1 MSILHSLIAKNK
13 INIELMFKWIKQ
25 YMPKRLYWRAAF
37 ILLFPVIFLQLIVS
51 FVIIKRH
58 FEGVTEQMT
67 RTVASQI
74 ELLATTVEN
83 AEIQAA
89 IGLSKALNM
98 ELLKIDR
105 DGLIEI
111 DKRRF
116 YDVSGIVVIR
126 ELSGLKWVQG
136 VDLLDDDYVT
146 INLKLADMS
155 FLLRLERARVS
166 ASNPHQ
172 LIVNMV
178 VFGAFFT
185 LIAFVYLRNQLRP
198 ITRLASAAEAFGR
211 GQTVPYSASGA
222 IEVKAA
228 GNAFL
233 EMRNRIERHIEQRT
247 MILSGVSH
255 DLRTPLTRLKL
266 GISLL
271 DITDKEP
278 LERDLEEM
286 GRMLDEFLTF
296 AKAQDNE
303 KSNFKLLSV
312 SSVLQGLEADYKRSN
327 AKLNIEEIKD
337 TGFYLMRPSLI
348 RRALDNIIGNAL
360 RYGNLANLKVIVD
373 DRHVNFIVEDDGPGI
388 PPEML
393 SEALK
398 PFSRLDPA
406 RNQDKGMGVGLG
418 LPIASDIAKAHG
430 GSLQLLESKIHGGL
444 RAEFRIAAKKQ
455 LA

>member
-1 MSILHSLIAKNK
+1 
-13 INIELMFKWIKQ
+13 
-25 YMPKRLYWRAAF
+25 MPKRLYWRAAF

-51 FVIIKRH
+51 VVIIKRH

-67 RTVASQI
+67 GTVASQI
-74 ELLATTVEN
+74 KLIASTVEA
-83 AEIQAA
+83 AEIDAA
-89 IGLSKALNM
+89 IGLSEALDM
-98 ELLKIDR
+98 KLLAIESDSSI
-105 DGLIEI
+105 GLNS
-111 DKRRF
+111 KRF

-126 ELSGLKWVQG
+126 ELYKLKWVQN

-146 INLKLADMS
+146 VTLRLADTI
-155 FLLRLERARVS
+155 FQLQFDRARVS

-178 VFGAFFT
+178 VFGAFFS
-185 LIAFVYLRNQLRP
+185 LIAFMYLRNQLRP
-198 ITRLASAAEAFGR
+198 ITRLAAAAEAFGR
-211 GQTVPYSASGA
+211 GQTVPYTASGA

-271 DITDKEP
+271 DSDDKEP

-286 GRMLDEFLTF
+286 GLMLDEFLTF

-303 KSNFKLLSV
+303 KSNFELLTV
-312 SSVLQGLEADYKRSN
+312 SSILDSLRTDYQRSN
-327 AKLNIEEIKD
+327 AKLHVANNIAA
-337 TGFYLMRPSLI
+337 GSYLMRPTLI

-360 RYGNLANLKVIVD
+360 RYGTLANLKVTVD
-373 DRHVNFIVEDDGPGI
+373 NEHINFIVEDDGPGI
-388 PPEML
+388 PAEMRP
-393 SEALK
+393 EALK

-430 GSLQLLESKIHGGL
+430 GSLRLLKSDKYGGL
-444 RAEFRIAAKKQ
+444 RAEFKIAAKKQ
-455 LA
+455 LT

>member
-1 MSILHSLIAKNK
+1 
-13 INIELMFKWIKQ
+13 
-25 YMPKRLYWRAAF
+25 MPKRLYWRAAF

-51 FVIIKRH
+51 VVIIKRH

-67 RTVASQI
+67 GTVASQI
-74 ELLATTVEN
+74 KLIATTVEA
-83 AEIQAA
+83 AEIDAA
-89 IGLSKALNM
+89 IELSEALNM
-98 ELLKIDR
+98 KLLAVESDTSIGSNSK
-105 DGLIEI
+105 
-111 DKRRF
+111 RF

-126 ELSGLKWVQG
+126 ELYKLKWVQN

-146 INLKLADMS
+146 VTLSLADMI
-155 FLLRLERARVS
+155 FQLEFDRARVS

-185 LIAFVYLRNQLRP
+185 LIAFMYLRNQLRP
-198 ITRLASAAEAFGR
+198 ITRLAVAAEAFGR
-211 GQTVPYSASGA
+211 GQTVPYTASGA

-271 DITDKEP
+271 DNDDKEP

-286 GRMLDEFLTF
+286 RLMLDEFLTF

-303 KSNFKLLSV
+303 QSNFELLTV
-312 SSVLQGLEADYKRSN
+312 SSILDSLKNDYQRCN
-327 AKLNIEEIKD
+327 AKLQVANNIT
-337 TGFYLMRPSLI
+337 TGSYLMRPSLI

-360 RYGNLANLKVIVD
+360 RYGTLANLKVTID
-373 DRHVNFIVEDDGPGI
+373 NEYINFIVEDDGPGI
-388 PPEML
+388 PAEMRP
-393 SEALK
+393 EALK

-418 LPIASDIAKAHG
+418 LPIASDIAQAHG
-430 GSLQLLESKIHGGL
+430 GSLRLLKSDKYGGL
-444 RAEFRIAAKKQ
+444 RAEFKIAAKKQ
-455 LA
+455 LT

>member
-1 MSILHSLIAKNK
+1 
-13 INIELMFKWIKQ
+13 
-25 YMPKRLYWRAAF
+25 MPKRLYWRAAF

-51 FVIIKRH
+51 VVIIKRH

-67 RTVASQI
+67 GTVASQI
-74 ELLATTVEN
+74 KLIATKVEA
-83 AEIQAA
+83 AEIDAA
-89 IGLSKALNM
+89 IELSKALNM
-98 ELLKIDR
+98 KLLAVESDKSI
-105 DGLIEI
+105 GLNS
-111 DKRRF
+111 KRF

-126 ELSGLKWVQG
+126 ELYKLKWVQN

-146 INLKLADMS
+146 VTLRLADMI
-155 FLLRLERARVS
+155 FQLQFDRARVS

-185 LIAFVYLRNQLRP
+185 LIAFMYLRNQLRP
-198 ITRLASAAEAFGR
+198 ITRLAEAAEAFGR
-211 GQTVPYSASGA
+211 GQTVPYTASGA

-271 DITDKEP
+271 DSDDKEP
-278 LERDLEEM
+278 LERDVEEM
-286 GRMLDEFLTF
+286 RLMLDEFLTF

-303 KSNFKLLSV
+303 QSNFELLTV
-312 SSVLQGLEADYKRSN
+312 SSIIDSLKDDYQRSN
-327 AKLNIEEIKD
+327 AKLQVANNIT
-337 TGFYLMRPSLI
+337 TGSYFMRPSLI

-360 RYGNLANLKVIVD
+360 RYGTLANLKVTID
-373 DRHVNFIVEDDGPGI
+373 NEYINFIVEDDGPGI
-388 PPEML
+388 PAEMRP
-393 SEALK
+393 EALK

-418 LPIASDIAKAHG
+418 LPIASDIAQAHG
-430 GSLQLLESKIHGGL
+430 GSLRLLKSDKYGGL
-444 RAEFRIAAKKQ
+444 RAEFKIAAKKQ
-455 LA
+455 LT

>member
-1 MSILHSLIAKNK
+1 
-13 INIELMFKWIKQ
+13 
-25 YMPKRLYWRAAF
+25 MPKRLYWRAAF

-51 FVIIKRH
+51 VVIIKRH

-67 RTVASQI
+67 GTVASQI
-74 ELLATTVEN
+74 KLIATKVEA
-83 AEIQAA
+83 AEIDAA
-89 IGLSKALNM
+89 IELSEALNM
-98 ELLKIDR
+98 KLLAV
-105 DGLIEI
+105 ES
-111 DKRRF
+111 DKSIGSNSKRF

-126 ELSGLKWVQG
+126 ELYKLKWVQN

-146 INLKLADMS
+146 VTLRLADMI
-155 FLLRLERARVS
+155 FQLQFDRARVS

-185 LIAFVYLRNQLRP
+185 LIAFMYLRNQLRP
-198 ITRLASAAEAFGR
+198 ITRLAVAAEAFGR
-211 GQTVPYSASGA
+211 GQTVPYTASGA

-266 GISLL
+266 GLSLL
-271 DITDKEP
+271 DCDGKEP

-286 GRMLDEFLTF
+286 RLMLDEFLTF

-303 KSNFKLLSV
+303 QSNFELLTV
-312 SSVLQGLEADYKRSN
+312 SSIIDSLKDDYQRSN
-327 AKLNIEEIKD
+327 AKLQVANNIT
-337 TGFYLMRPSLI
+337 TGSYFMRPSLI

-360 RYGNLANLKVIVD
+360 RYGTLANLKVTID
-373 DRHVNFIVEDDGPGI
+373 NEYINFIVEDDGPGI
-388 PPEML
+388 PAEMRP
-393 SEALK
+393 EALK

-418 LPIASDIAKAHG
+418 LPIASDIAQAHG
-430 GSLQLLESKIHGGL
+430 GSLRLLKSDKYGGL
-444 RAEFRIAAKKQ
+444 RAEFKIAAKKQ
-455 LA
+455 LT

>member
-1 MSILHSLIAKNK
+1 
-13 INIELMFKWIKQ
+13 
-25 YMPKRLYWRAAF
+25 MPKRLYWRAAF

-51 FVIIKRH
+51 VVIIKRH

-67 RTVASQI
+67 GTVASQI
-74 ELLATTVEN
+74 KLIATKVEA
-83 AEIQAA
+83 AEIDAA
-89 IGLSKALNM
+89 IELSEALNM
-98 ELLKIDR
+98 KLLAV
-105 DGLIEI
+105 ES
-111 DKRRF
+111 DKSIGSNSKRF

-126 ELSGLKWVQG
+126 ELYKLKWVQN
-136 VDLLDDDYVT
+136 VDLLDDDYVIVT
-146 INLKLADMS
+146 LRLADMI
-155 FLLRLERARVS
+155 FQLQFDRARVS

-185 LIAFVYLRNQLRP
+185 LIAFMYLRNQLRP
-198 ITRLASAAEAFGR
+198 ITRLAVAAEAFGR
-211 GQTVPYSASGA
+211 GQTVPYTASGA

-271 DITDKEP
+271 DSDDKEP

-286 GRMLDEFLTF
+286 RLMLDEFLTF

-303 KSNFKLLSV
+303 QSNFELLKV
-312 SSVLQGLEADYKRSN
+312 SSILDSLKDDYQRSN
-327 AKLNIEEIKD
+327 AKLQVANNIT
-337 TGFYLMRPSLI
+337 TGSYFMRPSLI

-360 RYGNLANLKVIVD
+360 RYGTLANLKVTID
-373 DRHVNFIVEDDGPGI
+373 NEYINFIVEDDGPGI
-388 PPEML
+388 PAEMRP
-393 SEALK
+393 EALK

-418 LPIASDIAKAHG
+418 LPIASDIAQAHG
-430 GSLQLLESKIHGGL
+430 GSLRLLKSDKYGGL
-444 RAEFRIAAKKQ
+444 RAEFKIAAKKQ
-455 LA
+455 LT

>member
-1 MSILHSLIAKNK
+1 
-13 INIELMFKWIKQ
+13 
-25 YMPKRLYWRAAF
+25 MPKRLYWRAAF

-51 FVIIKRH
+51 VVIIKRH

-67 RTVASQI
+67 GTVASQI
-74 ELLATTVEN
+74 KLIATKVEAAEIDAAIELSEDLNMKLLAVESDKS
-83 AEIQAA
+83 
-89 IGLSKALNM
+89 IGSNSK
-98 ELLKIDR
+98 
-105 DGLIEI
+105 
-111 DKRRF
+111 RF

-126 ELSGLKWVQG
+126 ELYKLKWVQN

-146 INLKLADMS
+146 VTLRLADMI
-155 FLLRLERARVS
+155 FQLQFDRARVS

-185 LIAFVYLRNQLRP
+185 LIAFMYLRNQLRP
-198 ITRLASAAEAFGR
+198 ITRLAVAAEAFGR
-211 GQTVPYSASGA
+211 GQTVPYTASGA

-271 DITDKEP
+271 DSDDKEP

-286 GRMLDEFLTF
+286 RLMLDEFLTF

-303 KSNFKLLSV
+303 QSNFELLKV
-312 SSVLQGLEADYKRSN
+312 SSILDSLKDDYQRSN
-327 AKLNIEEIKD
+327 AKLQVANNIT
-337 TGFYLMRPSLI
+337 TGSYFMRPSLI

-360 RYGNLANLKVIVD
+360 RYGTLANLKVTID
-373 DRHVNFIVEDDGPGI
+373 NEYINFIVEDDGPGI
-388 PPEML
+388 PAEMRP
-393 SEALK
+393 EALK

-418 LPIASDIAKAHG
+418 LPIASDIAQAHG
-430 GSLQLLESKIHGGL
+430 GSLRLLKSDKYGGL
-444 RAEFRIAAKKQ
+444 RAEFKIAAKKQ
-455 LA
+455 LT

>member
-1 MSILHSLIAKNK
+1 
-13 INIELMFKWIKQ
+13 
-25 YMPKRLYWRAAF
+25 MPKRLYWRAAF

-51 FVIIKRH
+51 VVIIKRH

-67 RTVASQI
+67 GTVASQI
-74 ELLATTVEN
+74 KLIATKVEA
-83 AEIQAA
+83 AEIDAA
-89 IGLSKALNM
+89 IELSEALNM
-98 ELLKIDR
+98 KLLALESDKSI
-105 DGLIEI
+105 GLNS
-111 DKRRF
+111 KRF

-126 ELSGLKWVQG
+126 ELYKLKWVQN

-146 INLKLADMS
+146 VTLRLADMI
-155 FLLRLERARVS
+155 FQLQFDRARVS

-185 LIAFVYLRNQLRP
+185 LIAFMYLRNQLRP
-198 ITRLASAAEAFGR
+198 ITHLAVAAEAFGR
-211 GQTVPYSASGA
+211 GQTVPYTASGA

-271 DITDKEP
+271 DSDDKEP

-286 GRMLDEFLTF
+286 RLMLDEFLTF

-303 KSNFKLLSV
+303 QSNFELLKV
-312 SSVLQGLEADYKRSN
+312 SSILDSLKDDYQRSN
-327 AKLNIEEIKD
+327 AKLQVANNIT
-337 TGFYLMRPSLI
+337 TGSYFMRPSLI

-360 RYGNLANLKVIVD
+360 RYGTLANLKVTID
-373 DRHVNFIVEDDGPGI
+373 NEHINFIVEDDGPGI
-388 PPEML
+388 PAEMRP
-393 SEALK
+393 EALK

-418 LPIASDIAKAHG
+418 LPIASDIAQAHG
-430 GSLQLLESKIHGGL
+430 GSLTLLKSDKYGGL
-444 RAEFRIAAKKQ
+444 RAEFKIAAKKQ
-455 LA
+455 LT

>member
-1 MSILHSLIAKNK
+1 
-13 INIELMFKWIKQ
+13 
-25 YMPKRLYWRAAF
+25 MPKRLYWRAAF
-37 ILLFPVIFLQLIVS
+37 ILLFPVIFLQVIVS
-51 FVIIKRH
+51 VVIIKRH

-67 RTVASQI
+67 GTVASQI
-74 ELLATTVEN
+74 KLIATKVEA
-83 AEIQAA
+83 AEIDAA
-89 IGLSKALNM
+89 IELSEALNM
-98 ELLKIDR
+98 KLLAV
-105 DGLIEI
+105 ES
-111 DKRRF
+111 DKSIGSNSKRF

-126 ELSGLKWVQG
+126 ELYKLKWVQN

-146 INLKLADMS
+146 VTLRLADMI
-155 FLLRLERARVS
+155 FQLQFDRARVS

-185 LIAFVYLRNQLRP
+185 LIAFMYLRNQLRP
-198 ITRLASAAEAFGR
+198 ITRLAVAAEAFGR
-211 GQTVPYSASGA
+211 GQTVPYTASGA

-271 DITDKEP
+271 DSDDKEP

-286 GRMLDEFLTF
+286 RLMLDEFLTF

-303 KSNFKLLSV
+303 QSNFELLTV
-312 SSVLQGLEADYKRSN
+312 SSIIDSLKDDYQRSN
-327 AKLNIEEIKD
+327 AKLQVANNIT
-337 TGFYLMRPSLI
+337 TGSYLMRPSLI

-360 RYGNLANLKVIVD
+360 RYGTLANLKVTID
-373 DRHVNFIVEDDGPGI
+373 NEHINFIVEDDGPGI
-388 PPEML
+388 PAEMRP
-393 SEALK
+393 EALK

-418 LPIASDIAKAHG
+418 LPIASDIAQAHG
-430 GSLQLLESKIHGGL
+430 GSLRLLKSDKYGGL
-444 RAEFRIAAKKQ
+444 RAEFKIAAKKQ
-455 LA
+455 LT

>member
-1 MSILHSLIAKNK
+1 
-13 INIELMFKWIKQ
+13 
-25 YMPKRLYWRAAF
+25 MPKRLYWRAAF
-37 ILLFPVIFLQLIVS
+37 ILLFPVIFLQVIVS
-51 FVIIKRH
+51 VVIIKRH

-67 RTVASQI
+67 GTVASQI
-74 ELLATTVEN
+74 KLIATKVEA
-83 AEIQAA
+83 AEIDAA
-89 IGLSKALNM
+89 IELSEALNM
-98 ELLKIDR
+98 KLLAV
-105 DGLIEI
+105 EP
-111 DKRRF
+111 DKSIGSNSKRF

-126 ELSGLKWVQG
+126 ELYKLKWVQN

-146 INLKLADMS
+146 VTLRLADMI
-155 FLLRLERARVS
+155 FQLQFDRARVS

-185 LIAFVYLRNQLRP
+185 LIAFMYLRNQLRP
-198 ITRLASAAEAFGR
+198 ITRLAVAAEAFGR
-211 GQTVPYSASGA
+211 GQTVPYTASGA

-271 DITDKEP
+271 DSDDKEP

-286 GRMLDEFLTF
+286 RLMLDEFLTF

-303 KSNFKLLSV
+303 QSNFELLTV
-312 SSVLQGLEADYKRSN
+312 SSILDSLKDDYQRSN
-327 AKLNIEEIKD
+327 AKLQVANNIT
-337 TGFYLMRPSLI
+337 TGSYFMRPSLI

-360 RYGNLANLKVIVD
+360 RYGTLANLKVTID
-373 DRHVNFIVEDDGPGI
+373 NEYINFIVEDDGPGI
-388 PPEML
+388 PAEMRP
-393 SEALK
+393 EALK

-418 LPIASDIAKAHG
+418 LPIASDIAQAHG
-430 GSLQLLESKIHGGL
+430 GSLRLLKSDKYGGL
-444 RAEFRIAAKKQ
+444 RAEFKIAAKKQ
-455 LA
+455 LT

>member
-1 MSILHSLIAKNK
+1 
-13 INIELMFKWIKQ
+13 MFKWIKQ

-83 AEIQAA
+83 AEIDAA

-98 ELLKIDR
+98 ELLKIDS

-146 INLKLADMS
+146 INLKLANMS

-312 SSVLQGLEADYKRSN
+312 SSVLQSLEADYKRSN
-327 AKLNIEEIKD
+327 ARLHIEDLKD

-360 RYGNLANLKVIVD
+360 RYGDLANLKVIVD
-373 DRHVNFIVEDDGPGI
+373 DRHVNFIIEDDGPGI
-388 PPEML
+388 PTEML

-430 GSLQLLESKIHGGL
+430 GSLKLLESKTHGGL
-444 RAEFRIAAKKQ
+444 RAELRIAAKKQ
-455 LA
+455 LS

>member
-1 MSILHSLIAKNK
+1 
-13 INIELMFKWIKQ
+13 
-25 YMPKRLYWRAAF
+25 MPKRLYWRAAF

-51 FVIIKRH
+51 VVIIKRH

-67 RTVASQI
+67 GTVASQI
-74 ELLATTVEN
+74 KLIATTVEA
-83 AEIQAA
+83 AEIDAA
-89 IGLSKALNM
+89 IELSEALNM
-98 ELLKIDR
+98 KLLAV
-105 DGLIEI
+105 ES
-111 DKRRF
+111 DKSIGSNSKRF

-126 ELSGLKWVQG
+126 ELYKLKWVQN

-146 INLKLADMS
+146 VTLRLADMI
-155 FLLRLERARVS
+155 FQLQFDRARVS

-185 LIAFVYLRNQLRP
+185 LIAFMYLRNQLRP
-198 ITRLASAAEAFGR
+198 ITRLAVAAEAFGR
-211 GQTVPYSASGA
+211 GQTVPYTASGA

-271 DITDKEP
+271 DSDDKEP

-286 GRMLDEFLTF
+286 RLMLDEFLTF

-303 KSNFKLLSV
+303 QSNFELLTV
-312 SSVLQGLEADYKRSN
+312 SSIIDSLKDDYQRSN
-327 AKLNIEEIKD
+327 AKLQVANNIT
-337 TGFYLMRPSLI
+337 TGSYLMRPSLI

-360 RYGNLANLKVIVD
+360 RYGTLANLKVTID
-373 DRHVNFIVEDDGPGI
+373 NEHINFIVEDDGPGI
-388 PPEML
+388 PAEMRP
-393 SEALK
+393 EALK

-418 LPIASDIAKAHG
+418 LPIASDIAQAHG
-430 GSLQLLESKIHGGL
+430 GSLRLLKSDKYGGL
-444 RAEFRIAAKKQ
+444 RAEFKIAAKKQ
-455 LA
+455 LT

>member
-1 MSILHSLIAKNK
+1 
-13 INIELMFKWIKQ
+13 
-25 YMPKRLYWRAAF
+25 MPKRLYWRAAF

-51 FVIIKRH
+51 VVIIKRH

-67 RTVASQI
+67 GTVASQI
-74 ELLATTVEN
+74 KLIATKVEA
-83 AEIQAA
+83 AEIDAA
-89 IGLSKALNM
+89 IELSEALNM
-98 ELLKIDR
+98 KLLAV
-105 DGLIEI
+105 ES
-111 DKRRF
+111 DKSIGSNSKRF

-126 ELSGLKWVQG
+126 ELYKLKWVQN

-146 INLKLADMS
+146 VTLRLADMI
-155 FLLRLERARVS
+155 FQLQFDRARVS

-185 LIAFVYLRNQLRP
+185 LIAFMYLRNQLRP
-198 ITRLASAAEAFGR
+198 ITRLAEAAEAFGR
-211 GQTVPYSASGA
+211 GQTVPYTASGA

-271 DITDKEP
+271 DSDDKEP

-286 GRMLDEFLTF
+286 RLMLDEFLTF

-303 KSNFKLLSV
+303 QSNFELLTV
-312 SSVLQGLEADYKRSN
+312 SSIIDSLKDDYQRSN
-327 AKLNIEEIKD
+327 AKLQVANNIT
-337 TGFYLMRPSLI
+337 TGSYFMRPSLI

-360 RYGNLANLKVIVD
+360 RYGTLANLKVTID
-373 DRHVNFIVEDDGPGI
+373 NEYINFIVEDDGPGI
-388 PPEML
+388 PAEMRP
-393 SEALK
+393 EALK

-418 LPIASDIAKAHG
+418 LPIASDIAQAHG
-430 GSLQLLESKIHGGL
+430 GSLRLLKSDKYGGL
-444 RAEFRIAAKKQ
+444 RAEFKIAAKKQ
-455 LA
+455 LT

>member
-1 MSILHSLIAKNK
+1 
-13 INIELMFKWIKQ
+13 
-25 YMPKRLYWRAAF
+25 MPKRLYWRAAF

-51 FVIIKRH
+51 VVIIKRH

-67 RTVASQI
+67 GTVASQI
-74 ELLATTVEN
+74 KLIATKVEA
-83 AEIQAA
+83 AEIDAA
-89 IGLSKALNM
+89 IELSEALNM
-98 ELLKIDR
+98 KLLAV
-105 DGLIEI
+105 ES
-111 DKRRF
+111 DKSIGSNSKRF

-126 ELSGLKWVQG
+126 ELYKLKWVQN

-146 INLKLADMS
+146 VTLRLADMI
-155 FLLRLERARVS
+155 FQLQFDRARVS

-185 LIAFVYLRNQLRP
+185 LIAFMYLRNQLRP
-198 ITRLASAAEAFGR
+198 ITRLAVAAEAFGR
-211 GQTVPYSASGA
+211 GQTVPYTASGA

-271 DITDKEP
+271 DSDDKEP
-278 LERDLEEM
+278 LERDVEEM
-286 GRMLDEFLTF
+286 RLMLDEFLTF

-303 KSNFKLLSV
+303 QSNFELLTV
-312 SSVLQGLEADYKRSN
+312 SSILDSLKDDYQRSN
-327 AKLNIEEIKD
+327 AKLQVANNIT
-337 TGFYLMRPSLI
+337 TGSYFMRPSLI

-360 RYGNLANLKVIVD
+360 RYGTLANLKVTID
-373 DRHVNFIVEDDGPGI
+373 NEYINFIVEDDGPGI
-388 PPEML
+388 PAEMRP
-393 SEALK
+393 EALK

-418 LPIASDIAKAHG
+418 LPIASDIAQAHG
-430 GSLQLLESKIHGGL
+430 GSLRLLKSDKYGGL
-444 RAEFRIAAKKQ
+444 RAEFKIAAKKQ
-455 LA
+455 LT

>member
-1 MSILHSLIAKNK
+1 
-13 INIELMFKWIKQ
+13 
-25 YMPKRLYWRAAF
+25 MPKRLYWRAAF
-37 ILLFPVIFLQLIVS
+37 ILLFPVIFLQVIVS
-51 FVIIKRH
+51 VVIIKRH

-67 RTVASQI
+67 GTVASQI
-74 ELLATTVEN
+74 KLIATTVEA
-83 AEIQAA
+83 AEIDAA
-89 IGLSKALNM
+89 IELSEALNM
-98 ELLKIDR
+98 KLLAV
-105 DGLIEI
+105 ES
-111 DKRRF
+111 DKSIGSNSKRF

-126 ELSGLKWVQG
+126 ELYKLKWVQN

-146 INLKLADMS
+146 VTLRLADMI
-155 FLLRLERARVS
+155 FQLQFDRARVS

-185 LIAFVYLRNQLRP
+185 LIAFMYLRNQLRP
-198 ITRLASAAEAFGR
+198 ITRLAVAAEAFGR
-211 GQTVPYSASGA
+211 GQTVPYTASGA

-271 DITDKEP
+271 DSDDKEP

-286 GRMLDEFLTF
+286 RLMLDEFLTF

-303 KSNFKLLSV
+303 QSNFELLKV
-312 SSVLQGLEADYKRSN
+312 SSILDSLKDDYQRSN
-327 AKLNIEEIKD
+327 AKLQVANNI
-337 TGFYLMRPSLI
+337 TSGSYLMRPSLI

-360 RYGNLANLKVIVD
+360 RYGTLANLKVTID
-373 DRHVNFIVEDDGPGI
+373 NEHINFIVEDDGPGI
-388 PPEML
+388 PAEMRP
-393 SEALK
+393 EALK

-418 LPIASDIAKAHG
+418 LPIASDIAQAHG
-430 GSLQLLESKIHGGL
+430 GSLRLLKSDKYGGL
-444 RAEFRIAAKKQ
+444 RAEFKIAAKKQ
-455 LA
+455 LT

>member
-1 MSILHSLIAKNK
+1 
-13 INIELMFKWIKQ
+13 MFRWIKQ

-51 FVIIKRH
+51 VVIIKRH

-67 RTVASQI
+67 RTIGSQI
-74 ELLATTVEN
+74 QLIANRIERGEIKSAVLLSN
-83 AEIQAA
+83 
-89 IGLSKALNM
+89 ALNM
-98 ELLKIDR
+98 KLKILSDSQAK
-105 DGLIEI
+105 GLNR
-111 DKRRF
+111 RRF
-116 YDVSGIVVIR
+116 YDVSGIIVKR
-126 ELSGLKWVQG
+126 ELSLLKWVQG
-136 VDLLDDDYVT
+136 VDLPNDNDVT
-146 INLKLADMS
+146 LLLNIADNS
-155 FLLRLERARVS
+155 YELNFRRAHVS

-211 GQTVPYSASGA
+211 GQTVSYKAAGA

-233 EMRNRIERHIEQRT
+233 EMRNRIEKHIEQRT

-271 DITDKEP
+271 DIEHKEP

-286 GRMLDEFLTF
+286 GLILDEFLTF
-296 AKAQDNE
+296 AKAQGNE
-303 KSNFKLLSV
+303 KSNFELLSI
-312 SSVLQGLEADYKRSN
+312 SSIIRNLEADYIRSG
-327 AKLNIEEIKD
+327 AKLDIADNENTER
-337 TGFYLMRPSLI
+337 YLMRPTLI
-348 RRALDNIIGNAL
+348 KRALDNIIGNAL
-360 RYGNLANLKVIVD
+360 RYGTVATLKVTVD
-373 DRHVNFIVEDDGPGI
+373 ESHINFTVEDDGPGI
-388 PPEML
+388 PTNML

-418 LPIASDIAKAHG
+418 LPIASDIAQAHG
-430 GSLQLLESKIHGGL
+430 GSLKLLKSEEFGGL
-444 RAEFRIAAKKQ
+444 RVEFRIAAKQ
-455 LA
+455 QQS

>member
-1 MSILHSLIAKNK
+1 
-13 INIELMFKWIKQ
+13 
-25 YMPKRLYWRAAF
+25 MPKRLYWRAAF

-51 FVIIKRH
+51 VVIIKRH

-67 RTVASQI
+67 GTVASQI
-74 ELLATTVEN
+74 KLIATKVEA
-83 AEIQAA
+83 AEIDAA
-89 IGLSKALNM
+89 IELSEALNM
-98 ELLKIDR
+98 KLLAV
-105 DGLIEI
+105 ES
-111 DKRRF
+111 DKSIGSNSKRF

-126 ELSGLKWVQG
+126 ELYKLKWVQN

-146 INLKLADMS
+146 VTLRLADMI
-155 FLLRLERARVS
+155 FQLQFDRARVS

-185 LIAFVYLRNQLRP
+185 LIAFMYLRNQLRP
-198 ITRLASAAEAFGR
+198 ITRLAVAAEAFGR
-211 GQTVPYSASGA
+211 GQTVPYTASGA

-271 DITDKEP
+271 DSDDKEP
-278 LERDLEEM
+278 LERDVEEM
-286 GRMLDEFLTF
+286 RLMLDEFLTF

-303 KSNFKLLSV
+303 QSNFELLTV
-312 SSVLQGLEADYKRSN
+312 SGILDNLKDDYQRSN
-327 AKLNIEEIKD
+327 AKLQVANNIT
-337 TGFYLMRPSLI
+337 TGSYFMRPSLI

-360 RYGNLANLKVIVD
+360 RYGTLANLKVTID
-373 DRHVNFIVEDDGPGI
+373 NEYINFIVEDDGPGI
-388 PPEML
+388 PAEMRP
-393 SEALK
+393 EALK

-418 LPIASDIAKAHG
+418 LPIASDIAQAHG
-430 GSLQLLESKIHGGL
+430 GSLRLLKSDKYGGL
-444 RAEFRIAAKKQ
+444 RAEFKIAAKKQ
-455 LA
+455 LT

>member
-1 MSILHSLIAKNK
+1 
-13 INIELMFKWIKQ
+13 
-25 YMPKRLYWRAAF
+25 MPKRLYWRAAF

-51 FVIIKRH
+51 VVIIKRH

-67 RTVASQI
+67 GTVASQI
-74 ELLATTVEN
+74 KLIATKVEA
-83 AEIQAA
+83 AEIDAA
-89 IGLSKALNM
+89 IELSEALNM
-98 ELLKIDR
+98 KLLAV
-105 DGLIEI
+105 ES
-111 DKRRF
+111 DKSIGSNSKRF

-126 ELSGLKWVQG
+126 ELYKLKWVQN

-146 INLKLADMS
+146 VTLRLADMI
-155 FLLRLERARVS
+155 FQLQFDRARVS

-185 LIAFVYLRNQLRP
+185 LIAFMYLRNQLRP
-198 ITRLASAAEAFGR
+198 ITRLAVAAEAFGR
-211 GQTVPYSASGA
+211 GQTVPYTASGA

-271 DITDKEP
+271 DSDDKEP

-286 GRMLDEFLTF
+286 RLMLDEFLTF

-303 KSNFKLLSV
+303 QSNFELLTV
-312 SSVLQGLEADYKRSN
+312 SSILDSLKDDYQRSN
-327 AKLNIEEIKD
+327 AKLQVANNIT
-337 TGFYLMRPSLI
+337 TGSYLMRPSLI

-360 RYGNLANLKVIVD
+360 RYGTLANLKVTID
-373 DRHVNFIVEDDGPGI
+373 NEHINFIVEDDGPGI
-388 PPEML
+388 PAEMRP
-393 SEALK
+393 EALK

-418 LPIASDIAKAHG
+418 LPIASDIAQAHG
-430 GSLQLLESKIHGGL
+430 GSLRLLKSDKYGGL
-444 RAEFRIAAKKQ
+444 RAEFKIAAKKQ
-455 LA
+455 LT

>member
-1 MSILHSLIAKNK
+1 
-13 INIELMFKWIKQ
+13 
-25 YMPKRLYWRAAF
+25 MPKRLYWRAAF

-51 FVIIKRH
+51 VVIIKRH

-67 RTVASQI
+67 GTVASQI
-74 ELLATTVEN
+74 KLIASTVEA
-83 AEIQAA
+83 AEIDAA
-89 IGLSKALNM
+89 IGLSEALDM
-98 ELLKIDR
+98 KLLAIESDSSI
-105 DGLIEI
+105 GLNS
-111 DKRRF
+111 KRF

-126 ELSGLKWVQG
+126 ELYKLKWVQN

-146 INLKLADMS
+146 VTLRLADTI
-155 FLLRLERARVS
+155 FQLQFDRARVS

-178 VFGAFFT
+178 VFGAFFS
-185 LIAFVYLRNQLRP
+185 LIAFMYLRNQLRP
-198 ITRLASAAEAFGR
+198 ITRLAAAAEAFCR
-211 GQTVPYSASGA
+211 GQTVPYTASGA

-271 DITDKEP
+271 DSDDKEP

-286 GRMLDEFLTF
+286 GLMLDEFLTF

-303 KSNFKLLSV
+303 KSNFELLTV
-312 SSVLQGLEADYKRSN
+312 SSILDSLRTDYQRSN
-327 AKLNIEEIKD
+327 AKLHVANNIAA
-337 TGFYLMRPSLI
+337 GSYLMRPSLI

-360 RYGNLANLKVIVD
+360 RYGTLANLKVTVD
-373 DRHVNFIVEDDGPGI
+373 NEHINFIVEDDGPGI
-388 PPEML
+388 PAEMRP
-393 SEALK
+393 EALK

-418 LPIASDIAKAHG
+418 LPIASDIAQAHG
-430 GSLQLLESKIHGGL
+430 GSLTLLKSDKYGGL
-444 RAEFRIAAKKQ
+444 RAEFKIAAKKQ
-455 LA
+455 LT

>member
-1 MSILHSLIAKNK
+1 
-13 INIELMFKWIKQ
+13 
-25 YMPKRLYWRAAF
+25 MPKRLYWRAAF

-51 FVIIKRH
+51 VVIIKRH

-67 RTVASQI
+67 GTVASQI
-74 ELLATTVEN
+74 KLIATKVEA
-83 AEIQAA
+83 AEIDAA
-89 IGLSKALNM
+89 IELSEALNM
-98 ELLKIDR
+98 KLLAV
-105 DGLIEI
+105 EP
-111 DKRRF
+111 DKSIGSNSKRF

-126 ELSGLKWVQG
+126 ELYKLKWVQN

-146 INLKLADMS
+146 VTLRLADMI
-155 FLLRLERARVS
+155 FQLQFDRARVS

-185 LIAFVYLRNQLRP
+185 LIAFMYLRNQLRP
-198 ITRLASAAEAFGR
+198 ITRLAVAAEAFGR
-211 GQTVPYSASGA
+211 GQTVPYTASGA

-271 DITDKEP
+271 DSDDKEP

-286 GRMLDEFLTF
+286 RLMLDEFLTF

-303 KSNFKLLSV
+303 QSNFELLTV
-312 SSVLQGLEADYKRSN
+312 SSIIDSLKDDYQRSN
-327 AKLNIEEIKD
+327 AKLQVANNIT
-337 TGFYLMRPSLI
+337 TGSYFMRPSLI

-360 RYGNLANLKVIVD
+360 RYGTLANLKVTID
-373 DRHVNFIVEDDGPGI
+373 NEYINFIVEDDGPGI
-388 PPEML
+388 PAEMRP
-393 SEALK
+393 EALK

-418 LPIASDIAKAHG
+418 LPIASDIAQAHG
-430 GSLQLLESKIHGGL
+430 GSLRLLKSDKYGGL
-444 RAEFRIAAKKQ
+444 RAEFKIAAKKQ
-455 LA
+455 LT

>member
-1 MSILHSLIAKNK
+1 
-13 INIELMFKWIKQ
+13 
-25 YMPKRLYWRAAF
+25 MPKRLYWRAAF

-51 FVIIKRH
+51 VVIIKRH

-67 RTVASQI
+67 GTVASQI
-74 ELLATTVEN
+74 KLIATKVEA
-83 AEIQAA
+83 AEIDAA
-89 IGLSKALNM
+89 IELSEALNM
-98 ELLKIDR
+98 KLLAVETDKFI
-105 DGLIEI
+105 GLNS
-111 DKRRF
+111 KRF

-126 ELSGLKWVQG
+126 ELYKLKWVQN

-146 INLKLADMS
+146 VTLRLADMI
-155 FLLRLERARVS
+155 FQLQFDRARVS

-185 LIAFVYLRNQLRP
+185 LIAFMYLRNQLRP
-198 ITRLASAAEAFGR
+198 ITRLAVAAEAFGR
-211 GQTVPYSASGA
+211 GQTVPYTASGA

-271 DITDKEP
+271 DSDDKEP
-278 LERDLEEM
+278 LERDVEEM
-286 GRMLDEFLTF
+286 RLMLDEFLTF

-303 KSNFKLLSV
+303 QSNFELLTV
-312 SSVLQGLEADYKRSN
+312 SSILDSLKDDYQRSN
-327 AKLNIEEIKD
+327 AKLQVANNIT
-337 TGFYLMRPSLI
+337 TGSYFMRPSLI

-360 RYGNLANLKVIVD
+360 RYGTLANLKVTID
-373 DRHVNFIVEDDGPGI
+373 NEYINFIVEDDGPGI
-388 PPEML
+388 PAEMRP
-393 SEALK
+393 EALK

-418 LPIASDIAKAHG
+418 LPIASDIAQAHG
-430 GSLQLLESKIHGGL
+430 GSLRLLKSDKYGGL
-444 RAEFRIAAKKQ
+444 RAEFKIAAKKQ
-455 LA
+455 LT

>member
-1 MSILHSLIAKNK
+1 
-13 INIELMFKWIKQ
+13 
-25 YMPKRLYWRAAF
+25 MPKRLYWRAAF

-51 FVIIKRH
+51 VVIIKRH

-67 RTVASQI
+67 GTVASQI
-74 ELLATTVEN
+74 KLIATKVEA
-83 AEIQAA
+83 AEIDAA
-89 IGLSKALNM
+89 IELSEALNM
-98 ELLKIDR
+98 KLLAV
-105 DGLIEI
+105 ES
-111 DKRRF
+111 DKSIGSNSKRF

-126 ELSGLKWVQG
+126 ELYKLKWVQN

-146 INLKLADMS
+146 VTLRLADMI
-155 FLLRLERARVS
+155 FQLQFDRARVS

-185 LIAFVYLRNQLRP
+185 LIAFMYLRNQLRP
-198 ITRLASAAEAFGR
+198 ITRLAVAAEAFGR
-211 GQTVPYSASGA
+211 GQTVPYTASGA

-271 DITDKEP
+271 DSYDKEP
-278 LERDLEEM
+278 LERDVEEM
-286 GRMLDEFLTF
+286 RLMLDEFLTF

-303 KSNFKLLSV
+303 QSNFELLTV
-312 SSVLQGLEADYKRSN
+312 SSIIDSLKDDYQRSN
-327 AKLNIEEIKD
+327 AKLQVANNIT
-337 TGFYLMRPSLI
+337 TGSYFMRPSLI

-360 RYGNLANLKVIVD
+360 RYGTRANLKVTVD
-373 DRHVNFIVEDDGPGI
+373 NEYINFIVEDDGPGI
-388 PPEML
+388 PEEMRP
-393 SEALK
+393 EALK

-418 LPIASDIAKAHG
+418 LPIASDIAQAHG
-430 GSLQLLESKIHGGL
+430 GSLRLLKSDKYGGL
-444 RAEFRIAAKKQ
+444 RAEFKIAAKKQ
-455 LA
+455 LT

>member
-1 MSILHSLIAKNK
+1 
-13 INIELMFKWIKQ
+13 
-25 YMPKRLYWRAAF
+25 MPKRLYWRAAF

-51 FVIIKRH
+51 VVIIKRH

-67 RTVASQI
+67 GTVASQI
-74 ELLATTVEN
+74 KLIATKVEA
-83 AEIQAA
+83 AEIDAA
-89 IGLSKALNM
+89 IELSEALNM
-98 ELLKIDR
+98 KLLAV
-105 DGLIEI
+105 EP
-111 DKRRF
+111 DKSIGSNSKRF

-126 ELSGLKWVQG
+126 ELYKLKWVQN

-146 INLKLADMS
+146 VTLRLADMI
-155 FLLRLERARVS
+155 FQLQFDRARVS

-185 LIAFVYLRNQLRP
+185 LIAFMYLRNQLRP
-198 ITRLASAAEAFGR
+198 ITRLAVAAEAFGR
-211 GQTVPYSASGA
+211 GQTVPYTASGA

-271 DITDKEP
+271 DSDDKEP
-278 LERDLEEM
+278 LERDVEEM
-286 GRMLDEFLTF
+286 RLMLDEFLTF

-303 KSNFKLLSV
+303 QSNFELLTV
-312 SSVLQGLEADYKRSN
+312 SSIIDSLKDDYQRSN
-327 AKLNIEEIKD
+327 AKLQVANNIT
-337 TGFYLMRPSLI
+337 TGSYFMRPSLI

-360 RYGNLANLKVIVD
+360 RYGTLANLKVTID
-373 DRHVNFIVEDDGPGI
+373 NEYINFIVEDDGPGI
-388 PPEML
+388 PAEMRP
-393 SEALK
+393 EALK

-418 LPIASDIAKAHG
+418 LPIASDIAQAHG
-430 GSLQLLESKIHGGL
+430 GSLRLLKSDKYGGL
-444 RAEFRIAAKKQ
+444 RAEFKIAAKKQ
-455 LA
+455 LT

>member
-1 MSILHSLIAKNK
+1 
-13 INIELMFKWIKQ
+13 
-25 YMPKRLYWRAAF
+25 MPKRLYWRAAF

-51 FVIIKRH
+51 VVIIKRH

-67 RTVASQI
+67 GTVASQI
-74 ELLATTVEN
+74 KLIATKVEA
-83 AEIQAA
+83 AEIDAA
-89 IGLSKALNM
+89 IELSEALNM
-98 ELLKIDR
+98 KLLAV
-105 DGLIEI
+105 ES
-111 DKRRF
+111 DKSIGSNSKRF

-126 ELSGLKWVQG
+126 ELYKLKWVQN

-146 INLKLADMS
+146 VTLRLADMI
-155 FLLRLERARVS
+155 FQLQFDRARVS

-185 LIAFVYLRNQLRP
+185 LIAFMYLRNQLRP
-198 ITRLASAAEAFGR
+198 ITHLAVAAEAFGR
-211 GQTVPYSASGA
+211 GQTVPYTASGA

-271 DITDKEP
+271 DSDDKEP

-286 GRMLDEFLTF
+286 RLMLDEFLTF

-303 KSNFKLLSV
+303 QSNFELLKV
-312 SSVLQGLEADYKRSN
+312 SSILDSLKDDYQRSN
-327 AKLNIEEIKD
+327 AKLQVANNIT
-337 TGFYLMRPSLI
+337 TGSYFMRPSLI

-360 RYGNLANLKVIVD
+360 RYGTLANLKVIID
-373 DRHVNFIVEDDGPGI
+373 NEHINFIVEDDGPGI
-388 PPEML
+388 PAEMRP
-393 SEALK
+393 EALK

-418 LPIASDIAKAHG
+418 LPIASDIAQAHG
-430 GSLQLLESKIHGGL
+430 GSLRLLKSDKYGGL
-444 RAEFRIAAKKQ
+444 RAEFKIAAKKQ
-455 LA
+455 LT

>member
-1 MSILHSLIAKNK
+1 
-13 INIELMFKWIKQ
+13 
-25 YMPKRLYWRAAF
+25 MPRRLYWRAAF

-51 FVIIKRH
+51 VVIIKRH

-67 RTVASQI
+67 GTVASQI
-74 ELLATTVEN
+74 KLIATKVEA
-83 AEIQAA
+83 AEIDAA
-89 IGLSKALNM
+89 IELSEALNM
-98 ELLKIDR
+98 KLLAV
-105 DGLIEI
+105 ES
-111 DKRRF
+111 DKSIGSNSKRF

-126 ELSGLKWVQG
+126 ELYKLKWVQN

-146 INLKLADMS
+146 VTLRLADMI
-155 FLLRLERARVS
+155 FQLQFDRARVS

-185 LIAFVYLRNQLRP
+185 LIAFMYLRNQLRP
-198 ITRLASAAEAFGR
+198 ITRLAVAAEAFGR
-211 GQTVPYSASGA
+211 GQTVPYTASGA

-271 DITDKEP
+271 DSDDKEP

-286 GRMLDEFLTF
+286 RLMLDEFLTF

-303 KSNFKLLSV
+303 QSNFELLTV
-312 SSVLQGLEADYKRSN
+312 SSILDSLKNDYQRCN
-327 AKLNIEEIKD
+327 AKLQVANNIT
-337 TGFYLMRPSLI
+337 TGSYLMRPSLI

-360 RYGNLANLKVIVD
+360 RYGTLANLKVTID
-373 DRHVNFIVEDDGPGI
+373 NEHINFIVEDDGPGI
-388 PPEML
+388 PAEMRP
-393 SEALK
+393 EALK

-418 LPIASDIAKAHG
+418 LPIASDIAQAHG
-430 GSLQLLESKIHGGL
+430 GSLRLLKSDKYGGL
-444 RAEFRIAAKKQ
+444 RAEFKIAAKKQ
-455 LA
+455 LT

>member
-1 MSILHSLIAKNK
+1 
-13 INIELMFKWIKQ
+13 
-25 YMPKRLYWRAAF
+25 MPKRLYWRAAF

-51 FVIIKRH
+51 VVIIKRH

-67 RTVASQI
+67 GTVASQI
-74 ELLATTVEN
+74 KLIATKVEA
-83 AEIQAA
+83 AEIDAA
-89 IGLSKALNM
+89 IELSEALNM
-98 ELLKIDR
+98 KLLAVESDKSI
-105 DGLIEI
+105 GLNS
-111 DKRRF
+111 KRF

-126 ELSGLKWVQG
+126 ELYKLKWVQN

-146 INLKLADMS
+146 VTLRLADMI
-155 FLLRLERARVS
+155 FQLQFDRARVS

-185 LIAFVYLRNQLRP
+185 LIAFMYLRNQLRP
-198 ITRLASAAEAFGR
+198 ITRLAVAAEAFGR
-211 GQTVPYSASGA
+211 GQTVPYTASGA

-266 GISLL
+266 GLSLL
-271 DITDKEP
+271 DCDGKEP

-286 GRMLDEFLTF
+286 RLMLDEFLTF

-303 KSNFKLLSV
+303 QSNFELLTV
-312 SSVLQGLEADYKRSN
+312 SSILDSLKDDYQRSN
-327 AKLNIEEIKD
+327 AKLQVANNIT
-337 TGFYLMRPSLI
+337 TGSYFMRPSLI

-360 RYGNLANLKVIVD
+360 RYGTLANLKVTID
-373 DRHVNFIVEDDGPGI
+373 NEYINFIVEDDGPGI
-388 PPEML
+388 PAEMRP
-393 SEALK
+393 EALK

-418 LPIASDIAKAHG
+418 LPIASDIAQAHG
-430 GSLQLLESKIHGGL
+430 GSLRLLKSDKYGGL
-444 RAEFRIAAKKQ
+444 RAEFKIAAKKQ
-455 LA
+455 LT

>member
-1 MSILHSLIAKNK
+1 
-13 INIELMFKWIKQ
+13 
-25 YMPKRLYWRAAF
+25 MPKRLYWRAAF

-51 FVIIKRH
+51 VVIIKRH

-67 RTVASQI
+67 GTVASQI
-74 ELLATTVEN
+74 KLIATKVEA
-83 AEIQAA
+83 AEIDAA
-89 IGLSKALNM
+89 IELSEALNM
-98 ELLKIDR
+98 KLLAV
-105 DGLIEI
+105 ES
-111 DKRRF
+111 DKSIGSNSKRF

-126 ELSGLKWVQG
+126 ELYKLKWVQN

-146 INLKLADMS
+146 VTLRLADMI
-155 FLLRLERARVS
+155 FQLQFDRARVS

-178 VFGAFFT
+178 IFGAFFT
-185 LIAFVYLRNQLRP
+185 LIAFMYLRNQLRP
-198 ITRLASAAEAFGR
+198 ITRLAVAAEAFGR
-211 GQTVPYSASGA
+211 GQMVPYTASGA

-271 DITDKEP
+271 DSDDKEP

-286 GRMLDEFLTF
+286 RLMLDEFLTF

-303 KSNFKLLSV
+303 QSNFELLKV
-312 SSVLQGLEADYKRSN
+312 SSILDSLKDDYQRSN
-327 AKLNIEEIKD
+327 AKLQVANNIT
-337 TGFYLMRPSLI
+337 TGSYFMRPSLI

-360 RYGNLANLKVIVD
+360 RYGTLANLKVTID
-373 DRHVNFIVEDDGPGI
+373 NEYINFIVEDDGPGI
-388 PPEML
+388 PAEMRP
-393 SEALK
+393 EALK

-418 LPIASDIAKAHG
+418 LPIASDIAQAHG
-430 GSLQLLESKIHGGL
+430 GSLRLLKSDKYGGL
-444 RAEFRIAAKKQ
+444 RAEFKIAAKKQ
-455 LA
+455 LT

>member
-1 MSILHSLIAKNK
+1 
-13 INIELMFKWIKQ
+13 
-25 YMPKRLYWRAAF
+25 MPKRLYWRAAF

-51 FVIIKRH
+51 VVIIKRH

-67 RTVASQI
+67 GTVASQI
-74 ELLATTVEN
+74 KLIATKVEA
-83 AEIQAA
+83 AEIDAA
-89 IGLSKALNM
+89 IELSEALNM
-98 ELLKIDR
+98 KLLAV
-105 DGLIEI
+105 ES
-111 DKRRF
+111 DKSIGSNSKRF

-126 ELSGLKWVQG
+126 ELYKLKWVQN

-146 INLKLADMS
+146 VTLRLADMI
-155 FLLRLERARVS
+155 FQLQFDRARVS

-185 LIAFVYLRNQLRP
+185 LIAFMYLRNQLRP
-198 ITRLASAAEAFGR
+198 ITRLAVAAEAFGR
-211 GQTVPYSASGA
+211 GQTVPYTASGA

-271 DITDKEP
+271 DSDDKEP
-278 LERDLEEM
+278 LERDVEEM
-286 GRMLDEFLTF
+286 RLMLDEFLTF

-303 KSNFKLLSV
+303 QSNFELLTV
-312 SSVLQGLEADYKRSN
+312 SGILDNLKDDYQRSN
-327 AKLNIEEIKD
+327 AKLQVANNIT
-337 TGFYLMRPSLI
+337 TGSYFMRPSLI

-360 RYGNLANLKVIVD
+360 RYGTMANLKVTVD
-373 DRHVNFIVEDDGPGI
+373 NEHINFIVEDDGPGI
-388 PPEML
+388 PEEMRP
-393 SEALK
+393 EALK

-418 LPIASDIAKAHG
+418 LPIASDIAQAHG
-430 GSLQLLESKIHGGL
+430 GSLRLLKSDKYGGL
-444 RAEFRIAAKKQ
+444 RAEFKIAAKKQ
-455 LA
+455 LT

>member
-1 MSILHSLIAKNK
+1 
-13 INIELMFKWIKQ
+13 
-25 YMPKRLYWRAAF
+25 MPKRLYWRAAF

-51 FVIIKRH
+51 VVIIKRH

-67 RTVASQI
+67 GTVASQI
-74 ELLATTVEN
+74 KLIATKVEA
-83 AEIQAA
+83 AEIDAA
-89 IGLSKALNM
+89 IELSEALNM
-98 ELLKIDR
+98 KLLALESDKSI
-105 DGLIEI
+105 GLNS
-111 DKRRF
+111 KRF

-126 ELSGLKWVQG
+126 ELYKLKWVQN

-146 INLKLADMS
+146 VTLRLADMI
-155 FLLRLERARVS
+155 FQLQFDRARVS

-185 LIAFVYLRNQLRP
+185 LIAFMYLRNQLRP
-198 ITRLASAAEAFGR
+198 ITRLAVAAEAFGR
-211 GQTVPYSASGA
+211 GQTVPYTASGA

-271 DITDKEP
+271 DSDDKEP
-278 LERDLEEM
+278 LERDVEEM
-286 GRMLDEFLTF
+286 RLMLDEFLTF

-303 KSNFKLLSV
+303 QSNFELLTV
-312 SSVLQGLEADYKRSN
+312 SSIIDSLKDDYQRSN
-327 AKLNIEEIKD
+327 AKLQVANNIT
-337 TGFYLMRPSLI
+337 TGSYFMRPSLI

-360 RYGNLANLKVIVD
+360 RYGTLANLKVTID
-373 DRHVNFIVEDDGPGI
+373 NEYINFIVEDDGPGI
-388 PPEML
+388 PAEMRP
-393 SEALK
+393 EALK

-418 LPIASDIAKAHG
+418 LPIASDIAQAHG
-430 GSLQLLESKIHGGL
+430 GSLRLLKSDKYGGL
-444 RAEFRIAAKKQ
+444 RAEFKIAAKKQ
-455 LA
+455 LT

>member
-1 MSILHSLIAKNK
+1 
-13 INIELMFKWIKQ
+13 MFKWIEQ
-25 YMPKRLYWRAAF
+25 YMPQRLYWRAAF

-74 ELLATTVEN
+74 ELLATRVEN
-83 AEIQAA
+83 AEIEAA
-89 IGLSKALNM
+89 VVLSKALNM
-98 ELLKIDR
+98 ELVKIDH
-105 DGLIEI
+105 GSLIEI

-126 ELSGLKWVQG
+126 ELSALKWVQG

-146 INLKLADMS
+146 INLKLADMG
-155 FLLRLERARVS
+155 FLLRLARARVS

-185 LIAFVYLRNQLRP
+185 LIAFIYLRNQLRP

-271 DITDKEP
+271 DISDKEP

-303 KSNFKLLSV
+303 KSNFELLSV

-327 AKLNIEEIKD
+327 AILQIEETKD

-360 RYGNLANLKVIVD
+360 RYGNLANLKVVVD
-373 DRHVNFIVEDDGPGI
+373 DRHVNFIIEDDGPGI
-388 PPEML
+388 PIEML

-430 GSLQLLESKIHGGL
+430 GSLKLLESKTYGGL

-455 LA
+455 LD

>member
-1 MSILHSLIAKNK
+1 
-13 INIELMFKWIKQ
+13 
-25 YMPKRLYWRAAF
+25 MPKRLYWRAAF

-51 FVIIKRH
+51 VVIIKRH

-67 RTVASQI
+67 GTVASQI
-74 ELLATTVEN
+74 KLIATTVEA
-83 AEIQAA
+83 AEIDAA
-89 IGLSKALNM
+89 IELSEALNM
-98 ELLKIDR
+98 KLLAVESDTSIGSNSK
-105 DGLIEI
+105 
-111 DKRRF
+111 RF

-126 ELSGLKWVQG
+126 ELYKLKWVQN

-146 INLKLADMS
+146 VTLRLADMI
-155 FLLRLERARVS
+155 FQLQFDRARVS

-185 LIAFVYLRNQLRP
+185 LIAFMYLRNQLRP
-198 ITRLASAAEAFGR
+198 ITRLAVAAEAFGR
-211 GQTVPYSASGA
+211 GQTVPYTASGA

-271 DITDKEP
+271 DSDDKEP

-286 GRMLDEFLTF
+286 RLMLDEFLTF

-303 KSNFKLLSV
+303 QSNFELLTV
-312 SSVLQGLEADYKRSN
+312 SSILDSLKDDYQRSN
-327 AKLNIEEIKD
+327 AKLQVANNIT
-337 TGFYLMRPSLI
+337 TGSYLMRPSLI

-360 RYGNLANLKVIVD
+360 RYGTLANLKVTID
-373 DRHVNFIVEDDGPGI
+373 NEHINFIVEDDGPGI
-388 PPEML
+388 PAEMRP
-393 SEALK
+393 EALK

-418 LPIASDIAKAHG
+418 LPIASDIAQAHG
-430 GSLQLLESKIHGGL
+430 GSLRLLKSDKYGGL
-444 RAEFRIAAKKQ
+444 RAEFKIAAKKQ
-455 LA
+455 LT

>member
-1 MSILHSLIAKNK
+1 
-13 INIELMFKWIKQ
+13 
-25 YMPKRLYWRAAF
+25 MPKRLYWRAAF

-51 FVIIKRH
+51 VVIIKRH

-67 RTVASQI
+67 GTVASQI
-74 ELLATTVEN
+74 KLIATKVEA
-83 AEIQAA
+83 AEIDAA
-89 IGLSKALNM
+89 IELSEALNM
-98 ELLKIDR
+98 KLLAV
-105 DGLIEI
+105 ES
-111 DKRRF
+111 DKSIGSNSKRF

-126 ELSGLKWVQG
+126 ELYKLKWVQN

-146 INLKLADMS
+146 VTLRLADMI
-155 FLLRLERARVS
+155 FQLQFDRARVS

-185 LIAFVYLRNQLRP
+185 LIAFMYLRNQLRP
-198 ITRLASAAEAFGR
+198 ITRLAVAAEAFGR
-211 GQTVPYSASGA
+211 GQTVPYTASGA

-271 DITDKEP
+271 DSDDKEP

-286 GRMLDEFLTF
+286 RLMLDEFLTF

-303 KSNFKLLSV
+303 QSNFELLTV
-312 SSVLQGLEADYKRSN
+312 SSIIDSLKDDYQRSN
-327 AKLNIEEIKD
+327 AKLQVANNIT
-337 TGFYLMRPSLI
+337 TGSYFMRPSLI

-360 RYGNLANLKVIVD
+360 RYGTLANLKVTVD
-373 DRHVNFIVEDDGPGI
+373 NDYINFIVEDDGPGI
-388 PPEML
+388 PAEMRP
-393 SEALK
+393 EALK

-418 LPIASDIAKAHG
+418 LPIASDIAQAHG
-430 GSLQLLESKIHGGL
+430 GSLRLLKSDKYGGL
-444 RAEFRIAAKKQ
+444 RAEFKIAAKKQ
-455 LA
+455 LT

>member
-1 MSILHSLIAKNK
+1 
-13 INIELMFKWIKQ
+13 
-25 YMPKRLYWRAAF
+25 MPKRLYWRAAF
-37 ILLFPVIFLQLIVS
+37 ILLFPVIFLQVIVS
-51 FVIIKRH
+51 VVIIKRH

-67 RTVASQI
+67 GTVASQI
-74 ELLATTVEN
+74 KLIATTVEA
-83 AEIQAA
+83 AEIDAA
-89 IGLSKALNM
+89 IELSEALNM
-98 ELLKIDR
+98 KLLAV
-105 DGLIEI
+105 EP
-111 DKRRF
+111 DKSIGSNSKRF

-126 ELSGLKWVQG
+126 ELYKLKWVQN

-146 INLKLADMS
+146 VTLRLADMI
-155 FLLRLERARVS
+155 FQLQFDRARVS

-185 LIAFVYLRNQLRP
+185 LIAFMYLRNQLRP
-198 ITRLASAAEAFGR
+198 ITRLAVAAEAFGR
-211 GQTVPYSASGA
+211 GQTVPYTASGA

-271 DITDKEP
+271 DSDDKEP

-286 GRMLDEFLTF
+286 RLMLDEFLTF

-303 KSNFKLLSV
+303 QSNFELLTV
-312 SSVLQGLEADYKRSN
+312 SSIIDSLKDDYQRSN
-327 AKLNIEEIKD
+327 AKLQVANNIT
-337 TGFYLMRPSLI
+337 TGSYFMRPSLI

-360 RYGNLANLKVIVD
+360 RYGTLANLKVTID
-373 DRHVNFIVEDDGPGI
+373 NEHINFIVEDDGPGI
-388 PPEML
+388 PAEMRP
-393 SEALK
+393 EALK

-418 LPIASDIAKAHG
+418 LPIASDIAQAHG
-430 GSLQLLESKIHGGL
+430 GSLRLLKSDKYGGL
-444 RAEFRIAAKKQ
+444 RAEFKIAAKKQ
-455 LA
+455 LT

>member
-1 MSILHSLIAKNK
+1 
-13 INIELMFKWIKQ
+13 
-25 YMPKRLYWRAAF
+25 MPKRLYWRAAF

-51 FVIIKRH
+51 VVIIKRH

-67 RTVASQI
+67 GTVASQI
-74 ELLATTVEN
+74 KLIASTVEAAEIDAAIELSEALDMKLLAIESDSSV
-83 AEIQAA
+83 
-89 IGLSKALNM
+89 GLNSK
-98 ELLKIDR
+98 
-105 DGLIEI
+105 
-111 DKRRF
+111 RF

-126 ELSGLKWVQG
+126 ELYKLKWVQN

-146 INLKLADMS
+146 VTLRLADTI
-155 FLLRLERARVS
+155 FQLQFDRARVS

-178 VFGAFFT
+178 VFGAFFS
-185 LIAFVYLRNQLRP
+185 LIAFMYLRNQLRP
-198 ITRLASAAEAFGR
+198 ITRLAAAAEAFGR
-211 GQTVPYSASGA
+211 GQTVPYTASGA

-271 DITDKEP
+271 DSDDKEP

-286 GRMLDEFLTF
+286 GLMLDEFLTF

-303 KSNFKLLSV
+303 KSNFELLTV
-312 SSVLQGLEADYKRSN
+312 SSILDSLRTDYQRSN
-327 AKLNIEEIKD
+327 AKLHVANNI
-337 TGFYLMRPSLI
+337 TAGSYLMRPSLI

-360 RYGNLANLKVIVD
+360 RYGTLANLKVTVD
-373 DRHVNFIVEDDGPGI
+373 NEHINFIVEDDGPGI
-388 PPEML
+388 PAEMRP
-393 SEALK
+393 EALK

-418 LPIASDIAKAHG
+418 LPIASDIAQAHG
-430 GSLQLLESKIHGGL
+430 GSLTLLKSDKYGGL
-444 RAEFRIAAKKQ
+444 RAEFKIAAKKQ
-455 LA
+455 LT

>member
-1 MSILHSLIAKNK
+1 
-13 INIELMFKWIKQ
+13 
-25 YMPKRLYWRAAF
+25 MPKRLYWRAAF

-51 FVIIKRH
+51 VVIIKRH

-67 RTVASQI
+67 GTVASQI
-74 ELLATTVEN
+74 KLIASTVEAAEIDAAIELSEALDMKLLAIESDSSV
-83 AEIQAA
+83 
-89 IGLSKALNM
+89 GLNSK
-98 ELLKIDR
+98 
-105 DGLIEI
+105 
-111 DKRRF
+111 RF

-126 ELSGLKWVQG
+126 ELYKLKWVQN

-146 INLKLADMS
+146 VTLRLADTI
-155 FLLRLERARVS
+155 FQLQFDRARVS

-178 VFGAFFT
+178 VFGAFFS
-185 LIAFVYLRNQLRP
+185 LIAFMYLRNQLRP
-198 ITRLASAAEAFGR
+198 ITRLAAAAEAFGR
-211 GQTVPYSASGA
+211 GQTVPYTASGA

-271 DITDKEP
+271 DSDDKEP

-286 GRMLDEFLTF
+286 GLMLDEFLTF

-303 KSNFKLLSV
+303 KSNFELLTV
-312 SSVLQGLEADYKRSN
+312 SSILDSLRTDYQRSN
-327 AKLNIEEIKD
+327 AKLHVANNI
-337 TGFYLMRPSLI
+337 TAGSYLMRPSLI

-360 RYGNLANLKVIVD
+360 RYGTLANLKVTID
-373 DRHVNFIVEDDGPGI
+373 NEHINFIVEDDGPGI
-388 PPEML
+388 PTEMRP
-393 SEALK
+393 EALK

-406 RNQDKGMGVGLG
+406 RNQDRGMGVGLG
-418 LPIASDIAKAHG
+418 LPIASDIAQAHG
-430 GSLQLLESKIHGGL
+430 GSLTLLKSDKYGGL
-444 RAEFRIAAKKQ
+444 RAEFKIAAKKQ
-455 LA
+455 LT

>member
-1 MSILHSLIAKNK
+1 
-13 INIELMFKWIKQ
+13 
-25 YMPKRLYWRAAF
+25 MPKRLYWRAAF

-51 FVIIKRH
+51 VVIIKRH

-67 RTVASQI
+67 GTVASQI
-74 ELLATTVEN
+74 KLIATKVEA
-83 AEIQAA
+83 AEIDAA
-89 IGLSKALNM
+89 IELSEALNM
-98 ELLKIDR
+98 KLLAVESDKSI
-105 DGLIEI
+105 GLNS
-111 DKRRF
+111 KRF

-126 ELSGLKWVQG
+126 ELYKLKWVQN

-146 INLKLADMS
+146 VTLRLADMI
-155 FLLRLERARVS
+155 FQLQFDRARVS

-185 LIAFVYLRNQLRP
+185 LIAFMYLRNQLRP
-198 ITRLASAAEAFGR
+198 ITRLAVAAEAFGR
-211 GQTVPYSASGA
+211 GQTVPYTASGA

-271 DITDKEP
+271 DSDDKEP

-286 GRMLDEFLTF
+286 RLMLDEFLTF

-303 KSNFKLLSV
+303 QSNFELLTV
-312 SSVLQGLEADYKRSN
+312 SSILDSLKDDYQRSN
-327 AKLNIEEIKD
+327 AKLQVANNIT
-337 TGFYLMRPSLI
+337 TGSYLMRPSLI

-360 RYGNLANLKVIVD
+360 RYGTLANLKVTID
-373 DRHVNFIVEDDGPGI
+373 NEYINFIVEDDGPGI
-388 PPEML
+388 PAEMRP
-393 SEALK
+393 EALK

-418 LPIASDIAKAHG
+418 LPIASDIAQAHG
-430 GSLQLLESKIHGGL
+430 GSLRLLKSDKYGGL
-444 RAEFRIAAKKQ
+444 RAEFKIAAKKQ
-455 LA
+455 LT